1 MHDRSLQS
9 GAHDNSA
16 EWYISLGQWIEAVP
30 DAVVVSNSRGIIV
43 LCNRE
48 IESLLG
54 YSTNELVNESID
66 LLVPE
71 RFRADHIRKRSSYY
85 DAPESRRVGEAR
97 PLFIRRKDG
106 AEIAVEI
113 TLSSVDSGGNILVV
127 SMIRDVSERTRFEA
141 ALEQRTRQLEQSNL
155 ELQQFVYAA
164 SHDLQ
169 EPLRIITGYAKLL
182 DRRYREYFQADG
194 CEFIE
199 FIVDG
204 TARMQELINDL
215 MEFSRIGTRAKP
227 SVPVRLADAVEQVIS
242 GLRPAI
248 EESDA
253 TISTDEG
260 RMSVIADEAQLVQ
273 VLRNLISNALK
284 FRRREPPVVTVSWLQ
299 QGDQVIVSVADNGI
313 GIESRHYVRIFQLFQ
328 KLHTKREYPGT
339 GIGLAICKRIVERH
353 GGRIW
358 VTSDPGKGATFQ
370 FSLPVVS

>member
-9 GAHDNSA
+9 GADDNSA
-16 EWYISLGQWIEAVP
+16 EWYIALGQWIEAVP
-30 DAVVVSNSRGIIV
+30 DAVVVSNSHGIVV

-48 IESLLG
+48 VESLLG
-54 YSTNELVNESID
+54 YSTNELVSESID
-66 LLVPE
+66 VLVPE
-71 RFRADHIRKRSSYY
+71 RFRADHIQKRLSYY

-97 PLFIRRKDG
+97 PLFARRKDG

-113 TLSSVDSGGNILVV
+113 TLSSIDSGGNVLVV
-127 SMIRDVSERTRFEA
+127 SMIRDVSERKLFEA

-169 EPLRIITGYAKLL
+169 EPLRIITGYATLL

-194 CEFIE
+194 REFIE

-227 SVPVRLADAVEQVIS
+227 SVPVRMAEAVEQVLS
-242 GLRPAI
+242 RLRPTI
-248 EESDA
+248 EESGA
-253 TISTDEG
+253 TISTGES

-273 VLRNLISNALK
+273 VLYNLISNALK
-284 FRRREPPVVTVSWLQ
+284 FRRHEPPVVTVSWRQ
-299 QGDQVIVSVADNGI
+299 EGDQVIVSVADNGI
-313 GIESRHYVRIFQLFQ
+313 GIESRHYARIFQLFQ

-358 VTSDPGKGATFQ
+358 VKSEPGKGATFE
-370 FSLPVVS
+370 FSLPVAS